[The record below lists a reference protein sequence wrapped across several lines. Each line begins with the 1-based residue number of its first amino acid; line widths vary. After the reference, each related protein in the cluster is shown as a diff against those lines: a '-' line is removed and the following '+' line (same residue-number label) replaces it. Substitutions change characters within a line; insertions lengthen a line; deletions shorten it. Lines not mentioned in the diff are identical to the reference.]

1 MPFLLDATSQIT
13 CAHGAPCK
21 HVPSQPRVKILGIPA
36 LVATDVNTVAGC
48 AFTLPGPVASPCVT
62 VQWIVPA
69 VRVKIMGQPAV
80 LQTSTGL
87 CKAATQ
93 APQGPPIIT
102 VVQPRVQGL

>member
-21 HVPSQPRVKILGIPA
+21 HMPAQQRVKILGMPA
-36 LVATDVNTVAGC
+36 LVATDVNSIAGC
-48 AFTLPGPVASPCVT
+48 AFALPGPTASPCVT

-69 VRVKIMGQPAV
+69 TRVKVMGQPVV

-93 APQGPPIIT
+93 APQGAPLIT
-102 VVQPRVQGL
+102 VVQARVQGL